1 MGVAN
6 ILLVEVQHRC
16 LSKKKKNYNID
27 GKIEVDVNHRMR
39 ARWMKYRST
48 ISFYKIAIRPTVLYG
63 AECWAI
69 EKLLRSNILI
79 K

>member
-1 MGVAN
+1 MPISFLLKYN
-6 ILLVEVQHRC
+6 IDVYQ
-16 LSKKKKNYNID
+16 KKKYDID
-27 GKIEVDVNHRMR
+27 GKIEADVNQRMR

-48 ISFYKIAIRPTVLYG
+48 ISFYKIARRPTVLYG